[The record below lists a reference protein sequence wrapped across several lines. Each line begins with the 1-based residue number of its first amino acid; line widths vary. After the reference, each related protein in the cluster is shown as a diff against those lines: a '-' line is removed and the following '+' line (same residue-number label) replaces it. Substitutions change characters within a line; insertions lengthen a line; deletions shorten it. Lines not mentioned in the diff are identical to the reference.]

1 MPDPDETPP
10 PFENPAPEPA
20 PEIDPGETPSEIPPM
35 DLPDPGPLEQ
45 PIS

>member
-10 PFENPAPEPA
+10 PFEEPGPDPE
-20 PEIDPGETPSEIPPM
+20 PEIDPGQAPSEIPPL
-35 DLPDPGPLEQ
+35 DVPDPGPTDQ